1 MKFRSIVSTPQENP
15 PLTRT
20 TWPLIHWPASEARK
34 PTTGAMSSV
43 SPRRPRGT
51 KSTALFTSSS
61 LFPAKNIS
69 VATAPGATQFAV
81 IPVPRSSFASTFVIA
96 STAAFDAAYA
106 ANLGNSDPTTEE
118 EMLMILPPPPR
129 TSRFAASRQHRKT
142 PFAFTAKVASQS
154 SSGVAASGGYLG
166 SSTPADETRI
176 WAAPPKAASAA
187 SNRAFTST
195 ALETSARTAIARDGD
210 GDAVISAAR
219 SSAWAALAA

>member
-1 MKFRSIVSTPQENP
+1 MKLHPPVLHQFPSPP

-43 SPRRPRGT
+43 SPRRPSGT

-69 VATAPGATQFAV
+69 VATAPALRRDV
-81 IPVPRSSFASTFVIA
+81 
-96 STAAFDAAYA
+96 D
-106 ANLGNSDPTTEE
+106 DP
-118 EMLMILPPPPR
+118 PPPPR

-195 ALETSARTAIARDGD
+195 ALKTSARTAIARM
-210 GDAVISAAR
+210 ATAMR
-219 SSAWAALAA
+219 